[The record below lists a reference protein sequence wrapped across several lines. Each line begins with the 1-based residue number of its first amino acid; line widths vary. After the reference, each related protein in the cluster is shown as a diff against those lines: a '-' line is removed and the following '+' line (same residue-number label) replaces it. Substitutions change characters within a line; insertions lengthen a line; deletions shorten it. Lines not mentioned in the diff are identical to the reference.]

1 MKKILLSVRPKWCE
15 LIFSGKK
22 KIEVRK
28 DKPLQVQVP
37 FEVLVW
43 CTKGKYSIIQNIHTP
58 TIKANGLYKLPNGT
72 IQNGWEGNTAD
83 YHKVGTGPRLLHGG
97 IIGSFTCDAITRYE
111 GEFWDDDTYE
121 RIQEPYEPSDF
132 AEYGEYEYD
141 TIGENGVFCGKGIE
155 LSKLS
160 CLSWHELRNY
170 VGQGLKDFYGWHI
183 SETRLFDTP
192 RPLSEFRK
200 SCGKTFPCG
209 RCGYSELV
217 WNNGEKQF
225 DYVCKRPSLTRPPQS
240 WCYVEED

>member
-1 MKKILLSVRPKWCE
+1 MASMK
-15 LIFSGKK
+15 
-22 KIEVRK
+22 
-28 DKPLQVQVP
+28 
-37 FEVLVW
+37 
-43 CTKGKYSIIQNIHTP
+43 
-58 TIKANGLYKLPNGT
+58 
-72 IQNGWEGNTAD
+72 
-83 YHKVGTGPRLLHGG
+83 
-97 IIGSFTCDAITRYE
+97 
-111 GEFWDDDTYE
+111 
-121 RIQEPYEPSDF
+121 
-132 AEYGEYEYD
+132 YD